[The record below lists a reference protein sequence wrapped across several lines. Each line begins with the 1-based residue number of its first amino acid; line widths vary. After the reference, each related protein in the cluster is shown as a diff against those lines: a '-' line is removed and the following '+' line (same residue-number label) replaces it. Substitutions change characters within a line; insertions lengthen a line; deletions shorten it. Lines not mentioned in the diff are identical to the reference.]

1 MKHSSENNIREFS
14 QTVRSRSCFKEWPTV
29 FPEMLHIRVM
39 LARRSAEYNDR
50 TVYSDDEQNDDDQ
63 NVDLKYVLLWLP
75 LTILRCR
82 TPIIVHPRS
91 SPSGKC
97 RQITVHNE
105 QVHEENGGWV
115 IQPNVLIATGFRRW
129 CKIGHNGKGGTSKS
143 QQRDQNCSHPS

>member
-63 NVDLKYVLLWLP
+63 NVDLKYVLL
-75 LTILRCR
+75 
-82 TPIIVHPRS
+82 
-91 SPSGKC
+91 
-97 RQITVHNE
+97 
-105 QVHEENGGWV
+105 
-115 IQPNVLIATGFRRW
+115 
-129 CKIGHNGKGGTSKS
+129 
-143 QQRDQNCSHPS
+143 